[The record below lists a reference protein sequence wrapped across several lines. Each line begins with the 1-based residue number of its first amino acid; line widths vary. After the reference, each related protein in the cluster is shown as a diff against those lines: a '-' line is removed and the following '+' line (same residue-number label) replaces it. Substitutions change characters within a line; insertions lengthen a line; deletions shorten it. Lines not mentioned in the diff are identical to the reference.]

1 MPKPASHA
9 AAAAKAQL
17 PIEHSRNTIYS
28 ANDSAELET
37 HTFSHQWKSSGA
49 GDAGARRTD
58 ADDASDGG
66 ARRRGREP
74 KLESE
79 AERFDLS
86 PEERNN

>member
-1 MPKPASHA
+1 M
-9 AAAAKAQL
+9 
-17 PIEHSRNTIYS
+17 
-28 ANDSAELET
+28 ET
-37 HTFSHQWKSSGA
+37 YTFSYQWKSSGA

-66 ARRRGREP
+66 ARRRGRET

-86 PEERNN
+86 TYISNNLRKALETVNFTFIR